1 MLVKN
6 VRGDATIGGAMGLFW
21 GQAPG
26 SIDDAIQ
33 QAVHAA
39 QATNAG
45 ATLEWLELVETR
57 GGFEGGVLQYQVSVR
72 IGYQLPK

>member
-1 MLVKN
+1 MLMKSKQGN
-6 VRGDATIGGAMGLFW
+6 AELGGAMGLFW

-26 SIDDAIQ
+26 SVDNAIQ
-33 QAVHAA
+33 EAVAAA
-39 QATNAG
+39 QSSVPG

-72 IGYQLPK
+72 IGYQMPQ